1 MNLTQLLKKYN
12 DSKFSIF
19 HMNIRSL
26 NKHHKELVTYLS
38 LLNMKFDCI
47 CLSEVWNYN
56 LEFYRNIFQNY
67 VSYFEPPKGIN
78 IGGVAIFIN
87 RDLKVN
93 NKTRD
98 YLIESSET
106 VKVENLWYEITKDK
120 QKYSV
125 GVIYRHPKG
134 NLTEFNEKLD
144 NTLSKITSDRNI
156 NDCIIT
162 GDLNIDLIQFNT
174 DTQSENYLNT
184 MLRNAFM
191 PTIILP
197 TRIEKKACTLLDHI
211 FYYSNTFRS
220 NLFSGNMFVDIS
232 DHLANF
238 LMLGSKQTRK
248 DRKNVRIFS
257 DANKSKFKES
267 LSNIDWTNELKCKT
281 VDEAMSFFYQ
291 TITKAYNKSFPILK
305 LSRKRAKGK
314 PWITSGL
321 KSSIKKKHILYRRFF
336 LDKSDKSHMEYKT
349 YNNKLRTIIREAE
362 ISYYKKLF
370 NEKENGIKQMWKT
383 LSPILN
389 KKKNKPNQKSINKLI
404 IDGKAVYNNKQI
416 ANALNEYFSSVGNT
430 LSKQISNKNRSYK
443 DYLRN
448 PLPRSIYLTPTD
460 EKEICT
466 EIDKLKPKKSTLD
479 IFNINMLKYVK
490 DEMIPGLVIIFN
502 KSISE
507 GIFPEL
513 LKTAKVIPI
522 YKKDDTN
529 FAKNYRPIS
538 LLSVFDKII
547 GKLVYK

>member
-1 MNLTQLLKKYN
+1 MLLKFFPFSNLTSEQIRKEFLTSKQRLKEAIKKSNLGKFLKPYIDMYNQVGMECKYYVENEFNAALKKYN

-19 HMNIRSL
+19 HMNIRSF

-67 VSYFEPPKGIN
+67 VSYFEPPKGTN
-78 IGGVAIFIN
+78 IGGVVIFIN

-106 VKVENLWYEITKDK
+106 VKVENLWHEITKDK
-120 QKYSV
+120 QKYLV

-238 LMLGSKQTRK
+238 LILGPKQTRK

-257 DANKSKFKES
+257 DANKSKFKEN

-291 TITKAYNKSFPILK
+291 TITKAYNKSFPIVK
-305 LSRKRAKGK
+305 LSQKRAKDK

-321 KSSIKKKHILYRRFF
+321 KSSIKK
-336 LDKSDKSHMEYKT
+336 ET
-349 YNNKLRTIIREAE
+349 Y
-362 ISYYKKLF
+362 
-370 NEKENGIKQMWKT
+370 
-383 LSPILN
+383 
-389 KKKNKPNQKSINKLI
+389 
-404 IDGKAVYNNKQI
+404 
-416 ANALNEYFSSVGNT
+416 
-430 LSKQISNKNRSYK
+430 
-443 DYLRN
+443 
-448 PLPRSIYLTPTD
+448 
-460 EKEICT
+460 
-466 EIDKLKPKKSTLD
+466 
-479 IFNINMLKYVK
+479 
-490 DEMIPGLVIIFN
+490 
-502 KSISE
+502 SIS
-507 GIFPEL
+507 
-513 LKTAKVIPI
+513 
-522 YKKDDTN
+522 
-529 FAKNYRPIS
+529 
-538 LLSVFDKII
+538 
-547 GKLVYK
+547 